1 MENYNNPFKDK
12 IEDPIVEETPV
23 VETVVEEVPAVEE
36 APVVE
41 EVAPEPVKVEE
52 APKAEEAVEEP
63 TTIRT
68 NDFGRSNSEPQAVG
82 SVANGAIGVTTAPKP
97 EAKTSSRKA
106 SKKSEEQDEKVAI
119 HSTRNVTW
127 EGVGKVYRGYNI
139 VSKEAAEKWA
149 TRSHIRIATP
159 EEVAKEFGK

>member
-1 MENYNNPFKDK
+1 MENLNNPIEEK
-12 IEDPIVEETPV
+12 IEDAVVEQAPVVEETPV
-23 VETVVEEVPAVEE
+23 VEE
-36 APVVE
+36 PVVE

-52 APKAEEAVEEP
+52 APEALEP
-63 TTIRT
+63 EAITTA
-68 NDFGRSNSEPQAVG
+68 DLSRSNAEVQAVG
-82 SVANGAIGVTTAPKP
+82 SVANGAIGVTTASKSEPKP
-97 EAKTSSRKA
+97 VKKTAAKKPTK
-106 SKKSEEQDEKVAI
+106 EDTVAI

-139 VSKEAAEKWA
+139 VTKDAAEQWK